1 MATMLSMRDCLRLT
15 LTLALTLDAIAM
27 PTQSHP
33 AGRLIG
39 PTAIGAFALLLWGTL
54 PLLTAQARRLP
65 PFELLALSFGVAF
78 LLGLPWLAL
87 HRRTAAPCEP
97 PGSRARAWLFAFGAI
112 FLYHALYFYA
122 FAVIPP
128 AEASLLAY
136 LWPLLMVLFCALAP
150 GGALGRRQVAA
161 AMLGF
166 LGTLLIVKGTPQAA
180 PAALPAGAQAGAATG
195 YLAAL
200 ACALIWSGYSVAN
213 RRYGEVPSTTMV
225 SVCGAV
231 ALCGVLCHLALE
243 STVMPSAGEWLAAL
257 LLGVGPTGV
266 AFTAWDHGTKHG
278 RLALLGVL
286 SYGTPL
292 MATLLLVWF
301 GFATLTWTLAGAAAL
316 IIGGAALAMTGRR
329 TSARRQSA

>member
-1 MATMLSMRDCLRLT
+1 MGSPCLFS
-15 LTLALTLDAIAM
+15 LANRQT
-27 PTQSHP
+27 
-33 AGRLIG
+33 
-39 PTAIGAFALLLWGTL
+39 
-54 PLLTAQARRLP
+54 
-65 PFELLALSFGVAF
+65 
-78 LLGLPWLAL
+78 
-87 HRRTAAPCEP
+87 
-97 PGSRARAWLFAFGAI
+97 ARASHSRNCQDRWQGDGHV
-112 FLYHALYFYA
+112 LYRALYFYA

-161 AMLGF
+161 A
-166 LGTLLIVKGTPQAA
+166 
-180 PAALPAGAQAGAATG
+180 
-195 YLAAL
+195 L
-200 ACALIWSGYSVAN
+200 ACALIWSGYAVAN

-231 ALCGVLCHLALE
+231 ALCGALCHLALE

-257 LLGVGPTGV
+257 LLGAGPTGV

-329 TSARRQSA
+329 TSSRLHSA